1 MNSVGQY
8 KEYVSEKVIS
18 MHSAITVM
26 ISCDQEGIQL
36 KRKEQRWNMKEITE
50 QNDETQR

>member
-1 MNSVGQY
+1 MNSVGRS
-8 KEYVSEKVIS
+8 KECVYEKAIS
-18 MHSAITVM
+18 MHNAITVM
-26 ISCDQEGIQL
+26 ISWDQEEIQL

>member
-8 KEYVSEKVIS
+8 KECAYEKVIS
-18 MHSAITVM
+18 MHSVITVM
-26 ISCDQEGIQL
+26 ISWDQEGIL
-36 KRKEQRWNMKEITE
+36 HKRKEQRWNMKGTIE